1 MARISRGRQ
10 KIEIKKMTNE
20 SNLHVTFSKRRLGIF
35 KKASE
40 LCTLCDVDVA
50 VLIFSPGKKVFS
62 FGHKSV
68 DSVIQRFVN
77 GAPPISSGPT
87 ELIQAYR
94 ETTIRDLNTQLMEV
108 LDQLEME
115 KKIGQQLSK
124 MRKASQAEV
133 WWQKPVSEMNK
144 DQLEQLKLALEELQ
158 KNVAQQ
164 SQTTLYKNLNNAAES
179 FASNFGASHVM
190 LPTAGTSG
198 VNDSAVDAFNFDSNV
213 MPSHAAMPPTYD
225 FGSGR
230 IGFY

>member
-94 ETTIRDLNTQLMEV
+94 ETTIRDLNTQLMEITM
-108 LDQLEME
+108 LDGVTVE
-115 KKIGQQLSK
+115 
-124 MRKASQAEV
+124 
-133 WWQKPVSEMNK
+133 
-144 DQLEQLKLALEELQ
+144 LA
-158 KNVAQQ
+158 Q
-164 SQTTLYKNLNNAAES
+164 S
-179 FASNFGASHVM
+179 
-190 LPTAGTSG
+190 
-198 VNDSAVDAFNFDSNV
+198 
-213 MPSHAAMPPTYD
+213 
-225 FGSGR
+225 
-230 IGFY
+230 